1 MITNTSGTSGKD
13 HIMAIT
19 CDIPYLVGARS
30 CEILPL
36 EMAAGQG
43 WGRKGTLGKRD
54 LK

>member
-43 WGRKGTLGKRD
+43 WGAKRD
-54 LK
+54 IG

>member
-1 MITNTSGTSGKD
+1 MITNTSGTSGTD

>member
-43 WGRKGTLGKRD
+43 GGEKGHWVKGT
-54 LK
+54 